1 MPRDQQACLA
11 DVVDSCDAIKTATRN
26 LDFKKYLENPLVRSS
41 VEREFIIIGEA
52 MSALARIAPETFRA
66 MTSSRRIVDLQ
77 NQWTHESSKVDDA
90 LVWAIV
96 ENDVA
101 VLRRESAELIDLLSS
116 ADEDD
121 RLPEV

>member
-1 MPRDQQACLA
+1 
-11 DVVDSCDAIKTATRN
+11 
-26 LDFKKYLENPLVRSS
+26 
-41 VEREFIIIGEA
+41 
-52 MSALARIAPETFRA
+52 

-77 NQWTHESSKVDDA
+77 KQWTHEYSKVDDA